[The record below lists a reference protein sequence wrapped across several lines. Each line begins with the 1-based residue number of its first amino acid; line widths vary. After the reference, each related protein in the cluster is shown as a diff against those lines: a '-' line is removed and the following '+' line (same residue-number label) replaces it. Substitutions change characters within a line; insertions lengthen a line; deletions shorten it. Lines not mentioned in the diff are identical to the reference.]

1 MTEQVTIEVP
11 ERVVRQATRV
21 AERRNGR
28 MEDVLTEWIERAADG
43 TPVEELADE
52 DVLSLGELQLPEEQD
67 AALTALLT
75 KNREGSLGAE
85 EKHQLSDLM
94 QRYEQGM
101 LRKAQALREAVG
113 RGLREPLRP

>member
-21 AERRNGR
+21 AARRHGR
-28 MEDVLTEWIERAADG
+28 MEDVLAEWIERAADG
-43 TPVEELADE
+43 TSVEELGDE
-52 DVLSLGELQLPEEQD
+52 DVLALSELQLSEEQG
-67 AALTALLT
+67 AALTDLLAE
-75 KNREGSLGAE
+75 NREGSLGSD
-85 EKHQLSDLM
+85 EKRRLSDLM

-113 RGLREPLRP
+113 RGLREPL